1 MMEVNLVSLRLEIQ
15 KQNSKQHLASSDHK
29 FLPGPQIGKRRSGK
43 SVSECVCSV
52 SEERRKWR
60 RSRDSFFLMQGR
72 SEQQWGSQDF
82 DSDH

>member
-29 FLPGPQIGKRRSGK
+29 FLPGPQIGKSSGK

-52 SEERRKWR
+52 SEERRK
-60 RSRDSFFLMQGR
+60 
-72 SEQQWGSQDF
+72 
-82 DSDH
+82 